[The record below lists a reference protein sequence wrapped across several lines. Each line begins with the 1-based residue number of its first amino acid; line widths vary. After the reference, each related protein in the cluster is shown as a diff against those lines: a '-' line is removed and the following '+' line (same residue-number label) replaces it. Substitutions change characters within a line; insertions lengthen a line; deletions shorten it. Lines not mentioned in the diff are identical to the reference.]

1 VILLPEEFVVTKFL
15 QYAGY
20 AKYKRLANVYEG
32 GCPICREGKSWGSK
46 RRLFYLPK
54 KKIICCHNCGWYSA
68 PLTWI
73 KKVSGL
79 DDIEIIK
86 EVKGFDH
93 IIVQDLTKES
103 EQPKKEVTSSTLP
116 DNCINL
122 NDPSQINFFKN
133 EKVVKLAFDY
143 LKERRLDK
151 CINPPPAFYVS
162 LTDKVHKNRLVIPFF
177 YNKEIIFYQTRT
189 LLQSDNKTKP
199 KYLSKISGEKS
210 LFNIDNVKDDLDY
223 IFIFEGPIDS
233 CFLKNGVGVTGIQ
246 ERSKQTFNELQ
257 KKQLDQYKFHKQ
269 IFILDSQWQ
278 DEASL
283 RKTKILLQQNE
294 KVFLWPEMLG
304 KKFKDF
310 NDICINTKRDF
321 IKPEIILNHTFE
333 GVKGLVQL
341 SKIKRYR

>member
-1 VILLPEEFVVTKFL
+1 MPEEFVVTKFL

-54 KKIICCHNCGWYSA
+54 KKVICCHNCGWYSA

-86 EVKGFDH
+86 EVKGFSH

-103 EQPKKEVTSSTLP
+103 EEPKKEVIKSTLP

-122 NDPSQINFFKN
+122 NDPSQINFYKN
-133 EKVVKLAFDY
+133 EKVVKLALDY
-143 LKERRLDK
+143 LKERRLDT

-177 YNKEIIFYQTRT
+177 YNKEIVFYQTRT
-189 LLQSDNKTKP
+189 LLESDNKT
-199 KYLSKISGEKS
+199 KYLSKISGETS
-210 LFNIDNVKDDLDY
+210 LFNIDNIKAHLDY

-294 KVFLWPEMLG
+294 KVFLWPEKLG

-310 NDICINTKRDF
+310 NDICVNTKRDF

-333 GVKGLVQL
+333 GVNN
-341 SKIKRYR
+341 

>member
-1 VILLPEEFVVTKFL
+1 MPEEFIVTKFL

-32 GCPICREGKSWGSK
+32 GCPMCREGKSWGSK

-54 KKIICCHNCGWYSA
+54 KKVICCHNCGWYSA

-86 EVKGFDH
+86 EVKGFNH

-103 EQPKKEVTSSTLP
+103 EEPTKEVIKSTLP
-116 DNCINL
+116 ENCINL
-122 NDPSQINFFKN
+122 NDPSQINFYKN
-133 EKVVKLAFDY
+133 EKVVKLALDY
-143 LKERRLDK
+143 LKERRLNT

-177 YNKEIIFYQTRT
+177 YNKEIVFYQTRT

-233 CFLKNGVGVTGIQ
+233 CFLKNGVGITGIQ

-257 KKQLDQYKFHKQ
+257 RKQLEQYMLHKQ

-294 KVFLWPEMLG
+294 KVFLWPEKLG

-310 NDICINTKRDF
+310 NDICVSTERDF